1 MATTPT
7 QTSTAAPP
15 VLIGLTL
22 LVLFFILFPIGLT
35 IMAGLVNNYREGLA
49 SGLTLRWIG
58 EVWSAYGNTVTA
70 SLIIASLSVLVAV
83 LIGVPCAYALARS
96 RSRLAAVFEEI
107 ITLPIAVPGLATALA
122 LLLTYGSLQG
132 FRQSYAIIVVG
143 HVLFT
148 LPFMIRTVSA
158 AFQRPQLL
166 ELDEA
171 ARTLGADFPQRFL
184 GILAPAVLPSIVA
197 GALMVFTLS
206 IGEFNI
212 TWMLQTPLTRT
223 LPVGLADNYLSA
235 RIEVGSAYTIIFLL
249 VILPVLWGLQAAVKL
264 LERMY
269 EN

>member
-1 MATTPT
+1 MATSSL
-7 QTSTAAPP
+7 QTRAPASP

-22 LVLFFILFPIGLT
+22 LVVFFILFPIGLT
-35 IMAGLVNNYREGLA
+35 VLAGVVNNYREGLA

-58 EVWSAYGNTVTA
+58 EVWSGYGNTVWA
-70 SLIIASLSVLVAV
+70 SLIVASLSVVAA
-83 LIGVPCAYALARS
+83 LLLGVPCAYALARS
-96 RSRLAAVFEEI
+96 RSKLAAAFEEI
-107 ITLPIAVPGLATALA
+107 LTLPIAVPGLATALA

-148 LPFMIRTVSA
+148 LPFMVRTVSA
-158 AFQRPQLL
+158 AFQRPDLR
-166 ELDEA
+166 EIEEA
-171 ARTLGADFPQRFL
+171 ARTLGASFAERFL
-184 GILAPAVLPSIVA
+184 NILVPAVMPSIVA

-212 TWMLQTPLTRT
+212 TWMFQTPLTRT

-235 RIEVGSAYTIIFLL
+235 RIEIGSAYTIIFLL

-264 LERMY
+264 LERLHGT
-269 EN
+269 

>member
-1 MATTPT
+1 MATTSPT
-7 QTSTAAPP
+7 TARASPI
-15 VLIGLTL
+15 LIGLTL
-22 LVLFFILFPIGLT
+22 IITFFILFPIGLT

-70 SLIIASLSVLVAV
+70 SLIVATLSVLAAV

-132 FRQSYAIIVVG
+132 FRQSYGIIVVG

-158 AFQRPQLL
+158 AFQRPELL